1 MVRGRKILLVILAS
15 VVISCSFLI
24 LTAQS
29 RVSKIKTE
37 KESLKLLI
45 DETRLLVSTM
55 EENLG
60 SYEEYLSRLEEEVGL
75 LRSSVRYELHDPT
88 FLEVAEFLA
97 MDRTDSIPYDE
108 RNFNCLDYAVT
119 LNNRA
124 ENYGLRCALVTV
136 YLSGVDHA
144 IVAFRTVDGGLRY
157 FEPQTDEGVNLS
169 VGRHYWGECVLNYSS
184 LWYYPT
190 DSEDTVEGW
199 ELYW

>member
-1 MVRGRKILLVILAS
+1 MVRKILLAILTLVA
-15 VVISCSFLI
+15 VSCAFLI

-29 RVSKIKTE
+29 GVSKLKIE
-37 KESLKLLI
+37 KESLQLRI
-45 DETRLLVSTM
+45 DEIGLLVNTM
-55 EENLG
+55 EENLV

-108 RNFNCLDYAVT
+108 KNFNCLDYAVT

-124 ENYGLRCALVTV
+124 ENLGLRCAVVTV
-136 YLSGVDHA
+136 YLSGLDHA
-144 IVAFRTVDGGLRY
+144 IVAFRTADKGLRY

-169 VGRHYWGECVLNYSS
+169 TGRHYWGECVLNYSS

-190 DSEDTVEGW
+190 DSDDVVEGW

>member
-1 MVRGRKILLVILAS
+1 MVRKILLAILTL
-15 VVISCSFLI
+15 VVVSCAFLI

-29 RVSKIKTE
+29 GVSKLKIE
-37 KESLKLLI
+37 KEYLQLRI
-45 DETRLLVSTM
+45 DEIGLLVNTM
-55 EENLG
+55 EENLV

-108 RNFNCLDYAVT
+108 KNFSCLDYAVT

-124 ENYGLRCALVTV
+124 ENLGLRCAVVTV
-136 YLSGVDHA
+136 YLSGTDHA
-144 IVAFRTVDGGLRY
+144 IVAFRTTDKGLRY

-169 VGRHYWGECVLNYSS
+169 TGRHYWGECVLNYSS

-190 DSEDTVEGW
+190 DSDDVVEGW

>member
-1 MVRGRKILLVILAS
+1 MVRGKEILLVILALL
-15 VVISCSFLI
+15 VISCAFLI

-29 RVSKIKTE
+29 GVSKLKTE
-37 KESLKLLI
+37 KESLLLRI
-45 DETRLLVSTM
+45 DETELLVSTM
-55 EENLG
+55 EENLRF
-60 SYEEYLSRLEEEVGL
+60 YEEYLSRLEEEVGL
-75 LRSSVRYELHDPT
+75 LRSYVRYELHDPT

-97 MDRTDSIPYDE
+97 MDPTNSIPYDE
-108 RNFNCLDYAVT
+108 RNFNCLDYAAT

-124 ENYGLRCALVTV
+124 ENHGLRCALVRV

-144 IVAFRTVDGGLRY
+144 IVAFRTVDRGLRY

-190 DSEDTVEGW
+190 DSDDIVESW